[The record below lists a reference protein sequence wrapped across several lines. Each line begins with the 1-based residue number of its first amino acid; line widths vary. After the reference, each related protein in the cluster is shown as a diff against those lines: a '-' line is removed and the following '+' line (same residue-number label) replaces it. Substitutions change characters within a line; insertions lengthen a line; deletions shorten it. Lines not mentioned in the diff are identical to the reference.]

1 MTKDRSSE
9 VPQQVDLIVV
19 DEPERD
25 LNGQKWSVENQAFA
39 FNLNM
44 LFNLNMRSHVA

>member
-9 VPQQVDLIVV
+9 VPQQVELIVV
-19 DEPERD
+19 DEPHTVE
-25 LNGQKWSVENQAFA
+25 KWSVENQAFA

-44 LFNLNMRSHVA
+44 LFNLNMRSRVA